1 MSQLS
6 QGLNGVSQSECKLKA
21 SIWKPAWGNH
31 LKDELFFVLFFRD
44 FAFLFLPIEFLIFS
58 VFDYYS
64 TDSLNPLWDGTSVLM
79 NEPWLSVYLEGTFL

>member
-64 TDSLNPLWDGTSVLM
+64 TDSFKSVVVLM